1 MKVVLMVAE
10 KPLLAKSIAEI
21 LSNGR
26 MSTRRG
32 FNGVC
37 SIHEYDGDFF
47 GQSVRFKMTST
58 CGHVM
63 TMNFPKKYNDWDR
76 VDPATLFHADVIKEE
91 ANPKLKMVNFLASEG
106 RGVDYLVL
114 WLDCDKEGENICFEV
129 IDIVQPMMRHPYDQ
143 RAIYRAQFSSLAP
156 QDILKAMSK
165 LGRPN
170 KLQAVSVDTRQE
182 LDLRI
187 GCAFTRFQTRFFHEK
202 YGNVDSKLISYGPC
216 QTPTLGFCVAR
227 LDEMKNF
234 KPEPYWSMRAVVTSD
249 GGASTMTASWA
260 RQQLFDQEVFNVLF
274 SRAKR
279 QRFATVVSVTTTKKQ
294 KQKPAALNTV
304 ELLRVG
310 SSRLHLGPQQT
321 MHLAEHL
328 YTNGLISY
336 PRTETTRYAS
346 NFDFHSVLGPL
357 AKSGQFASVAQAILD
372 RGVRM
377 PKSGQDAGDHPP
389 ITPLGHV
396 GEPKFTSTSE
406 ARLYEYVVCHFLATL
421 MGNCVYE
428 LRTIQLDL
436 AGERFTLTSSRP
448 IDPGFTEVFTW
459 QQVTANENSLPAT
472 VNVGDRWNVVDLL
485 MDQGQTSPPDHLTET
500 ELITLMERHGIGT
513 DASIP
518 VHINNICQRNYV
530 TVQES
535 SRRLVPTQ
543 LGVILVHGYWKID
556 CQLVEAEMRS
566 AIEHQLMLIADGQ
579 ANPASMK
586 EHILDIFTKKF
597 HYFVENV
604 ALMDA
609 LFEDTFQTLA
619 DSGKPF
625 SRCGRCRRYMKI
637 VLQGKK
643 RLFCATCQL
652 TYPLPRGSTISFRPL
667 NDAKCPLDGFDLIYC
682 VNGGN
687 GGDHALCP
695 YCYSNPPF
703 EDMRPEQACNRCT
716 HPTCPYSSRTLA
728 VAICEYCARTA
739 AKSAFRGSLLLDP
752 GSAPKWQLCCN
763 QCKFKVR
770 IFKGAK
776 MVRVTDDHCPQCN
789 SRLVHVIYTQVGL
802 VTCWNFFSLIHI
814 QDELIT
820 LLPMVNQRKNVASLV
835 MVNFENCVDLNGK
848 PTGQLAKKSQVP
860 QTVTVAPSCKNR
872 LRQITTTV
880 TQIGQE
886 DVHVFVGVVQVEGG
900 VEVVR
905 IDHLQIHLPVVRF
918 KNFVH
923 DCTLVESKY

>member
-249 GGASTMTASWA
+249 GGGSTMTASWA

-835 MVNFENCVDLNGK
+835 MVNFENCVDLNDK

-872 LRQITTTV
+872 RRQITTTV

-900 VEVVR
+900 AEVVR

>member
-1 MKVVLMVAE
+1 LQFISLTMKVVLMVAE

-32 FNGVC
+32 FNGAC
-37 SIHEYDGDFF
+37 SIHEYNGDFF
-47 GQSVRFKMTST
+47 GQPVRFKMTST

-76 VDPATLFHADVIKEE
+76 VDPATLFHVDVIKEE

-129 IDIVQPMMRHPYDQ
+129 IDIVQPVMRHPNDQ
-143 RAIYRAQFSSLAP
+143 RAIYRALFSSLAP
-156 QDILKAMSK
+156 QDILKAMSN

-170 KLQAVSVDTRQE
+170 KLQAISVDTRQE

-234 KPEPYWSMRAVVTSD
+234 KPEPYWLMRAVVTSD
-249 GGASTMTASWA
+249 GGGSTMTATWA

-279 QRFATVVSVTTTKKQ
+279 QRFATVVNVTTTKKQ
-294 KQKPAALNTV
+294 KQKPAA
-304 ELLRVG
+304 
-310 SSRLHLGPQQT
+310 
-321 MHLAEHL
+321 
-328 YTNGLISY
+328 
-336 PRTETTRYAS
+336 
-346 NFDFHSVLGPL
+346 
-357 AKSGQFASVAQAILD
+357 FASVAQGILD

-396 GEPKFTSTSE
+396 GEPRFTSTSE

-459 QQVTANENSLPAT
+459 QQVTANDDSLPAT
-472 VNVGDRWNVVDLL
+472 VNVGDQWNVVDLL

-579 ANPASMK
+579 ANPATMK

-643 RLFCATCQL
+643 RLYCATCQL

-667 NDAKCPLDGFDLIYC
+667 NDAKCPLDGFDLVYC

-695 YCYSNPPF
+695 YCFSNPPF

-728 VAICEYCARTA
+728 VAVCEYCARTA
-739 AKSAFRGSLLLDP
+739 AKSTFRGSLLLDP

-776 MVRVTDDHCPQCN
+776 MVRVTDDHCNQCN

-802 VTCWNFFSLIHI
+802 DLP
-814 QDELIT
+814 IT
-820 LLPMVNQRKNVASLV
+820 LFLMVNQRKNVASLV
-835 MVNFENCVDLNGK
+835 MWNLENCVDLNGK
-848 PTGQLAKKSQVP
+848 PTSQLAKSWLQLP
-860 QTVTVAPSCKNR
+860 TVTVPPACKKR
-872 LRQITTTV
+872 RRQITATV
-880 TQIGQE
+880 TQIGRE
-886 DVHVFVGVVQVEGG
+886 VVHVFVGVAQVEGG

-905 IDHLQIHLPVVRF
+905 IDHMQIHLPIIRF
-918 KNFVH
+918 KNSVH
-923 DCTLVESKY
+923 DCTLVE